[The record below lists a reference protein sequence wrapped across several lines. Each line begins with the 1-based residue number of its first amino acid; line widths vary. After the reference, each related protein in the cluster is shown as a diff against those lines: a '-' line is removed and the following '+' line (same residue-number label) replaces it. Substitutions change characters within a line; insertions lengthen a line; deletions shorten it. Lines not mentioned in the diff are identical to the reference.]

1 MPFFFNPL
9 SLSSLP
15 SPLLSPP
22 LPALRSQVNPL
33 PSARSPRSYLRLLL
47 DPTFLSRPSSSRARY
62 AGSPCP
68 RPSSAGRRGES
79 LRLSPRPDPGEIR
92 SVVTASPLHST
103 SPLLALSLSSFVSTG
118 RLNLRPINL
127 DKLNEGRPAFDARV
141 NREFFYPH
149 STRSRADLP
158 VQRLALK
165 KRRSTLFWGAASFR
179 FRCYGKQDARYVDD
193 DTLCNF
199 LNTDPGSGSL
209 KET

>member
-1 MPFFFNPL
+1 MACRCATVPPASIAFFFFNPL

-103 SPLLALSLSSFVSTG
+103 SPLLALSLSSFVSP
-118 RLNLRPINL
+118 RSS
-127 DKLNEGRPAFDARV
+127 RPA
-141 NREFFYPH
+141 
-149 STRSRADLP
+149 
-158 VQRLALK
+158 ALIYDQ
-165 KRRSTLFWGAASFR
+165 LIWI
-179 FRCYGKQDARYVDD
+179 
-193 DTLCNF
+193 N
-199 LNTDPGSGSL
+199 
-209 KET
+209 

>member
-1 MPFFFNPL
+1 MACRCATVPPASIAFFFFFNPL

-79 LRLSPRPDPGEIR
+79 LRLRLSSPGSRPDPLRRHGLP
-92 SVVTASPLHST
+92 SPL
-103 SPLLALSLSSFVSTG
+103 SPSSRSLFPASS
-118 RLNLRPINL
+118 
-127 DKLNEGRPAFDARV
+127 RPA
-141 NREFFYPH
+141 
-149 STRSRADLP
+149 
-158 VQRLALK
+158 ALIYDQ
-165 KRRSTLFWGAASFR
+165 LIWI
-179 FRCYGKQDARYVDD
+179 
-193 DTLCNF
+193 N
-199 LNTDPGSGSL
+199 
-209 KET
+209 